1 MKIKNIKYQNY
12 KGLKIDELSFND
24 HLTVVIGKNG
34 AGKTSVLSSIVVALS
49 WIISRLKSEKGKGLY
64 IEEDAITN
72 GKSHSKIEAKFD
84 CFDSYIRIPNE
95 SKKGIQKKYTL
106 DIETIKEYTSNKRAE
121 FERTNF
127 KTSIPTFV
135 YYGVRRA
142 VIDIPLRVRNQE
154 YALLDAYTDFTKGSA
169 NFRDF
174 FTWFRNQEDIEN
186 EYIVKGKTEGSVA
199 RDLDTFRN
207 ALQVF
212 MPEYTNIHIRR
223 NPLRMLVE
231 KEGKSLNVNQLS
243 DGEKIYLALIGD
255 LCHRLVLAN
264 PTLDNPLQGEGIV
277 LIDEIDLHLHP
288 EWQGSF
294 AEKLPEVFPNIQFI
308 VTTHS
313 PHVLNHVQSSLIRK
327 LENDDLSIPDYSY
340 GMPTE
345 IVLKDVM
352 NLSHDLPIEIE
363 KPISEIYLEL
373 NKNNLNRSK
382 ELCAELESKVPNQ
395 PELIRIRK
403 LIERLERRG

>member
-24 HLTVVIGKNG
+24 NLTVIIGKNG

-64 IEEDAITN
+64 IEDEAITN

-84 CFDSYIRIPNE
+84 CFDSYITIPNE
-95 SKKGIQKKYTL
+95 SKKGIQRKYTL

-142 VIDIPLRVRNQE
+142 VIDIPLRIRSQE
-154 YALLDAYTDFTKGSA
+154 YTLLDTYKDCTNGSA

-186 EYIVKGKTEGSVA
+186 EHIVIGEVDNSIT

-207 ALQVF
+207 ALKLF
-212 MPEYTNIHIRR
+212 MPEYNNIHIRR
-223 NPLRMLVE
+223 NPLRMVVE
-231 KEGKSLNVNQLS
+231 KEGKNINVNQLS

-294 AEKLPEVFPNIQFI
+294 AKKLPMVFPNIQFI

-313 PHVLNHVQSSLIRK
+313 PHVLNHIESYLIRK
-327 LENDDLSIPDYSY
+327 LENDDLTIPDYSY

-363 KPISEIYLEL
+363 EPISEIYLEL
-373 NKNNLNRSK
+373 SKNNLNRSK
-382 ELCAELESKVPNQ
+382 ELCTELENKVPNQ
-395 PELIRIRK
+395 PELVRIRK
-403 LIERLERRG
+403 LIERLERRR